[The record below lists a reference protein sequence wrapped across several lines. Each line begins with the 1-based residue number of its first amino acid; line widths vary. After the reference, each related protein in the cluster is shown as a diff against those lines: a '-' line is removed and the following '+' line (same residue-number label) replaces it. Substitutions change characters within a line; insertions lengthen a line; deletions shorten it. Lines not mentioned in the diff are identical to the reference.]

1 MNLTEA
7 VAQATALTIPGF
19 MEDEATLS
27 SDRQTNEQA
36 LAILLAEWWAA
47 EEGSEPIAFADI
59 QSLADRNRDVCDL
72 LGDRLRNSRTSS
84 ALSRGLSDSD
94 KLRAIAALQH
104 RKPKQVEKDVGG
116 DMAGGLAYAYAA
128 APISGTVV
136 GIDIETTSIDPARGY
151 IINVGLEFMNM
162 APDTNPTNAYS
173 CYCGLPELYKERGV
187 PLEEIHHITWSD
199 LEGKT
204 PFRLDDKM
212 QKTLLQLFVTYPFMA
227 HNASFEDSWFT
238 MHIAG
243 YAEARKAG
251 RIIPIDSRDI
261 CRALDPAYKTL
272 PHEAKPTALE
282 NWAKRRGTLA
292 EDESERHLGLEDVD
306 LMFKTVQAEFKE
318 RNIF

>member
-36 LAILLAEWWAA
+36 LAILLSEWWAA
-47 EEGSEPIAFADI
+47 EAGTEPIDFADI

-72 LGDRLRNSRTSS
+72 LGERVRSRNNVT
-84 ALSRGLSDSD
+84 LSRGLSDAD
-94 KLRAIAALQH
+94 RVRAVAALQH
-104 RKPKQVEKDVGG
+104 RKPKQVEKDLGG
-116 DMAGGLAYAYAA
+116 DMNGLAYAYAA
-128 APISGTVV
+128 APIAGTIV

-151 IINVGLEFMNM
+151 IINVGLEFMNLTPE
-162 APDTNPTNAYS
+162 AEPTNAYS
-173 CYCGLPELYKERGV
+173 AYCGLPELYRERGV
-187 PLEEIHHITWSD
+187 PLEHIHHISWTD
-199 LEGKT
+199 LETKT
-204 PFRLDDKM
+204 PFRLDAKM
-212 QKTLLQLFVTYPFMA
+212 QKTLLQLFLTYPFMA

-282 NWAKRRGTLA
+282 NWARRRGTLA

-306 LMFKTVQAEFKE
+306 LMFRTVQAEFKE